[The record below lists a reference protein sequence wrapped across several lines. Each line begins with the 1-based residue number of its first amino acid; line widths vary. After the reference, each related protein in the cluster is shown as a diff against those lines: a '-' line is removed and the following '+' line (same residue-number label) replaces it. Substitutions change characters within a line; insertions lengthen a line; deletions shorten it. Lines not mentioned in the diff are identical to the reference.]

1 MATAAQK
8 RRVHK
13 HKSKEAKDKR
23 GNENAQAKVFTY
35 EWKGLN
41 RDGQKTSGEL
51 RGTSVLE
58 IKTQLKAQGV
68 NPKVVRKKSASLFK
82 SDPKIKPM
90 DIAMV
95 TRQIATM
102 LTAGVPLVTTIE
114 MLGRGHEKPKMR
126 TLLGTIVNDI
136 QSGIPLSDALRPHRQ
151 YFDDLY
157 VDLVAAGEHSG
168 SLDLVFDR
176 IATYKEKAEAL
187 KSKIKK
193 AMFYPAAVVVV
204 AIAVTTLLL
213 LFVVPQF
220 EEIFAG
226 FGAELPAFTQLII
239 NISEGLQASWYY
251 FLAAII
257 IAVIAFKQ
265 AHLRSQEFRDQID
278 TLVLKIPAIGDILHK
293 GAMARFARTLA
304 TTFAAGVPLID
315 GLESAA
321 GASGNAVYRKA
332 LLKIRAEV
340 MSGMQMNVAMR
351 TTGLF
356 PDMLIQMVMIG
367 EESGS
372 LDNMLN
378 KVANIYEM
386 QVDDAVDGLSSLIEP
401 IMMVVIGGLVGG
413 LIVGMYLPIFQ
424 MGQVVG

>member
-1 MATAAQK
+1 MAMATATKKVKSTKKAKAQTK
-8 RRVHK
+8 VHT
-13 HKSKEAKDKR
+13 
-23 GNENAQAKVFTY
+23 F

-41 RDGQKTSGEL
+41 RNGAKTSGEL
-51 RGTSVLE
+51 RGATIAE
-58 IKTQLKAQGV
+58 IKSQLKSQGV
-68 NPKVVRKKSASLFK
+68 SPKSVKKKAPSLFK
-82 SDPKIKPM
+82 LGEPKISAM
-90 DIAMV
+90 DIAMM

-102 LTAGVPLVTTIE
+102 LQAGVPLVTTIE
-114 MLGRGHEKPKMR
+114 MLGRGHEKVKMR
-126 TLLGTIVNDI
+126 ELLGTIVSEI

-168 SLDLVFDR
+168 SLDQVFER
-176 IATYKEKAEAL
+176 VALYKEKAEAL

-204 AIAVTTLLL
+204 AVGVTTLLL

-220 EEIFAG
+220 QEIFAG
-226 FGAELPAFTQLII
+226 FGAELPAFTQFVIG
-239 NISEGLQASWYY
+239 ISEALQASWYI
-251 FLAAII
+251 FAVAII
-257 IAVIAFKQ
+257 IAAFLFKR
-265 AHLRSQEFRDQID
+265 AHLHSQTFRDKVD
-278 TLVLKIPAIGDILHK
+278 TLVLKIPIVGPILHK
-293 GAMARFARTLA
+293 AAMARFARTLA

-321 GASGNAVYRKA
+321 GASGNAVYRNAVIKV
-332 LLKIRAEV
+332 RSEV
-340 MSGMQMNVAMR
+340 MAGMQMNVAMR

-401 IMMVVIGGLVGG
+401 IMMVVIGTLVGG
-413 LIVGMYLPIFQ
+413 LIVAMYLPIFQ
-424 MGQVVG
+424 MGKIVS

>member
-1 MATAAQK
+1 MATASSS
-8 RRVHK
+8 RSRTTS
-13 HKSKEAKDKR
+13 SKTDKK
-23 GNENAQAKVFTY
+23 QPKIFTY
-35 EWKGLN
+35 VWKGVN
-41 RDGQKTSGEL
+41 RDGKKTEGEL
-51 RGTSVLE
+51 RGASVAE
-58 IKTQLKAQGV
+58 IKNQLKNQGIL
-68 NPKVVRKKSASLFK
+68 PKSVTKKSVGLFSSENK
-82 SDPKIKPM
+82 KIKPM

-102 LTAGVPLVTTIE
+102 LSAGVPLVTSIE
-114 MLGRGHEKPKMR
+114 LIARGHEKPRMR
-126 TLLGTIVNDI
+126 TLLGTILADV
-136 QSGIPLSDALRPHRQ
+136 QSGIPLSDALRPHRI

-168 SLDLVFDR
+168 ALDTVFDR

-193 AMFYPAAVVVV
+193 AMFYPAAVIVV

-220 EEIFAG
+220 EDIFKS

-239 NISEGLQASWYY
+239 NISRALQATWYL
-251 FLAAII
+251 FFGGII
-257 IAVIAFKQ
+257 IGIWSFVR
-265 AHLRSQEFRDQID
+265 AHRNSQKFRDKID
-278 TLVLKIPAIGDILHK
+278 ELVLKIPVIGDILHK

-315 GLESAA
+315 GLESAG

-332 LLKIRAEV
+332 IANVRTEV
-340 MSGMQMNVAMR
+340 MAGMQMNVAMR
-351 TTGLF
+351 TTKLF

-378 KVANIYEM
+378 KIANIYEM

-401 IMMVVIGGLVGG
+401 MMMVVIGGLVGS

-424 MGQVVG
+424 LGNVVG

>member
-1 MATAAQK
+1 MATATTVKKPRANK
-8 RRVHK
+8 NDK
-13 HKSKEAKDKR
+13 KSQPKIYT
-23 GNENAQAKVFTY
+23 F

-41 RDGQKTSGEL
+41 RDGKKTGGEL
-51 RGTSVLE
+51 KGTTVAE
-58 IKTQLKAQGV
+58 IKSQLKQQGV
-68 NPKVVRKKSASLFK
+68 NPKVVRKKASPFFARNP
-82 SDPKIKPM
+82 DIKAM

-102 LTAGVPLVTTIE
+102 LAAGVPLVTTIE
-114 MLGRGHEKPKMR
+114 MLGRGHEKQKMR
-126 TLLGTIVNDI
+126 ELLGTVLSEI
-136 QSGIPLSDALRPHRQ
+136 QSGIPLSDSLRPHRR

-168 SLDLVFDR
+168 SLDAVFDR
-176 IATYKEKAEAL
+176 IATYREKAEQL

-204 AIAVTTLLL
+204 AILVTTLLL

-220 EEIFAG
+220 EEIFNS
-226 FGAELPAFTQLII
+226 FGAELPAFTQFII
-239 NISEGLQASWYY
+239 GISRFLQSSWYI
-251 FLAAII
+251 FFFAI
-257 IAVIAFKQ
+257 VISIWLFIR
-265 AHLRSQEFRDQID
+265 AHRNSQVVRDRVD
-278 TLVLKIPAIGDILHK
+278 ELVLKIPVIGNILHK
-293 GAMARFARTLA
+293 AAMARFSRTLA

-315 GLESAA
+315 GMESAA

-332 LLKIRAEV
+332 LLKVRQEV
-340 MSGMQMNVAMR
+340 MAGMQMNVAMR

-401 IMMVVIGGLVGG
+401 IMMVVIGTLVGG

-424 MGQVVG
+424 MGNVVG

>member
-1 MATAAQK
+1 MATATTVK
-8 RRVHK
+8 KPRPK
-13 HKSKEAKDKR
+13 KIEPKSQPKI
-23 GNENAQAKVFTY
+23 FTF
-35 EWKGLN
+35 EWKGTN
-41 RDGQKTSGEL
+41 RDGKKTGGEL
-51 RGTSVLE
+51 KGATAAEVKS
-58 IKTQLKAQGV
+58 QLKSQGV
-68 NPKVVRKKSASLFK
+68 NPKVVRKKASPFFARNP
-82 SDPKIKPM
+82 DIKPM
-90 DIAMV
+90 DIAMA

-102 LTAGVPLVTTIE
+102 LAASVPLVTTIE
-114 MLGRGHEKPKMR
+114 ILGRGHEKLKMR
-126 TLLGTIVNDI
+126 DLLGTILSEI
-136 QSGIPLSDALRPHRQ
+136 QSGIPLSDALRPHRR

-168 SLDLVFDR
+168 SLDAVFDR
-176 IATYKEKAEAL
+176 IATYREKAEQL

-204 AIAVTTLLL
+204 AILVTTLLL

-220 EEIFAG
+220 EDIFKG
-226 FGAELPAFTQLII
+226 FGAELPAFTQMII
-239 NISEGLQASWYY
+239 GISRWLQSSWYL
-251 FLAAII
+251 FFIAITAGI
-257 IAVIAFKQ
+257 WLFVR
-265 AHLRSQEFRDQID
+265 AHRNSQMVRDRVDEF
-278 TLVLKIPAIGDILHK
+278 VLKIPVIGEILHK
-293 GAMARFARTLA
+293 AAMARFSRTLA

-315 GLESAA
+315 GMESAA

-332 LLKIRAEV
+332 LLKVRQEV
-340 MSGMQMNVAMR
+340 MAGMQMNVAMR

-401 IMMVVIGGLVGG
+401 IMMVVIGTLVGG

-424 MGQVVG
+424 MGNVVG

>member
-1 MATAAQK
+1 MATATIKTKKNPAK
-8 RRVHK
+8 
-13 HKSKEAKDKR
+13 KSK
-23 GNENAQAKVFTY
+23 NEPKVLTY
-35 EWKGLN
+35 EWKGTN
-41 RDGQKTSGEL
+41 RDGSKTSGEL
-51 RGTSVLE
+51 RGVSSAE
-58 IKTQLKAQGV
+58 IRAQLKSQGV
-68 NPKVVRKKSASLFK
+68 TPKSVKKQAAPLFK
-82 SDPKIKPM
+82 LGDPKIQPM

-102 LTAGVPLVTTIE
+102 LAAGVPLVTTIE
-114 MLGRGHEKPKMR
+114 LLGRGHEKAKMR
-126 TLLGTIVNDI
+126 ELLATILAEI

-168 SLDLVFDR
+168 SLDTVFDR
-176 IATYKEKAEAL
+176 IATYREKSEAL

-193 AMFYPAAVVVV
+193 AMFYPAAVVIV
-204 AIAVTTLLL
+204 AVLVTALLL

-220 EEIFAG
+220 EEIFKG
-226 FGAELPAFTQLII
+226 FGAELPAFTQFVLV
-239 NISEGLQASWYY
+239 ISRGLESSWY
-251 FLAAII
+251 FFAAAIAM
-257 IAVIAFKQ
+257 AVFAFKKTHQ
-265 AHLRSQEFRDQID
+265 NSQLFRDQVD
-278 TLVLKIPAIGDILHK
+278 AFLLKIPAIGPILHK

-332 LLKIRAEV
+332 ILKIRTEV

-401 IMMVVIGGLVGG
+401 IMMVVIGTVVGG
-413 LIVGMYLPIFQ
+413 LIVAMYLPIFQ
-424 MGQVVG
+424 MGKVVS

>member
-1 MATAAQK
+1 MATASLAKTTNKKQKAAKAQP
-8 RRVHK
+8 
-13 HKSKEAKDKR
+13 
-23 GNENAQAKVFTY
+23 KVFTFQ
-35 EWKGLN
+35 WKGTN
-41 RDGQKTSGEL
+41 RDGKKTSGEL
-51 RGTSVLE
+51 RGTSPAE
-58 IKTQLKAQGV
+58 IKAQLKSQGV
-68 NPKVVRKKSASLFK
+68 NPKIVKKKPESLFK
-82 SDPKIKPM
+82 RDPKIKAM
-90 DIAMV
+90 DIAMI

-102 LTAGVPLVTTIE
+102 LAAGVPIVTTLE
-114 MLGRGHEKPKMR
+114 MLGRGHEKPRMR
-126 TLLGTIVNDI
+126 ELLGTIVADV
-136 QSGIPLSDALRPHRQ
+136 QSGIPLSDSLKPHRQ

-168 SLDLVFDR
+168 SLDAVFAR
-176 IATYKEKAEAL
+176 IATYREKAEAL

-193 AMFYPAAVVVV
+193 AMFYPASVVVV

-220 EEIFAG
+220 ESIFAG
-226 FGAELPAFTQLII
+226 FGAELPAFTQMIVGV
-239 NISEGLQASWYY
+239 SRWLQSSWY
-251 FLAAII
+251 FFVIGII
-257 IAVIAFKQ
+257 ISVWSFRR
-265 AHLRSQEFRDQID
+265 AHLTSQSFRDRVD
-278 TLVLKIPAIGDILHK
+278 ELVLKIPIVGDILHK
-293 GAMARFARTLA
+293 AAMARFARTLA

-321 GASGNAVYRKA
+321 GASGNYVYRSA
-332 LLKIRAEV
+332 LIKVRSEV

-367 EESGS
+367 EESGG
-372 LDNMLN
+372 LDEMLN

-401 IMMVVIGGLVGG
+401 IMMVVIGTLVGG

-424 MGQVVG
+424 MGNVVG

>member
-1 MATAAQK
+1 MATATTVK
-8 RRVHK
+8 KPRPK
-13 HKSKEAKDKR
+13 KIEPKSQPKI
-23 GNENAQAKVFTY
+23 FTF
-35 EWKGLN
+35 EWKGTN
-41 RDGQKTSGEL
+41 RDGKKTGGEL
-51 RGTSVLE
+51 KGATVAEVKS
-58 IKTQLKAQGV
+58 QLKSQGV
-68 NPKVVRKKSASLFK
+68 NPKVVRKKASPFFARNP
-82 SDPKIKPM
+82 DIKPM
-90 DIAMV
+90 DIAMA

-102 LTAGVPLVTTIE
+102 LAAGVPLVTTIE
-114 MLGRGHEKPKMR
+114 ILGRGHEKLKMR
-126 TLLGTIVNDI
+126 DLLGTILSEI
-136 QSGIPLSDALRPHRQ
+136 QSGIPLSDALRPHRR

-168 SLDLVFDR
+168 SLDAVFDR
-176 IATYKEKAEAL
+176 IATYREKAEQL

-204 AIAVTTLLL
+204 AILVTTLLL

-220 EEIFAG
+220 EDIFKG
-226 FGAELPAFTQLII
+226 FGAELPAFTQMII
-239 NISEGLQASWYY
+239 GISRWLQSSWYL
-251 FLAAII
+251 FFIAITVGI
-257 IAVIAFKQ
+257 WLFVR
-265 AHLRSQEFRDQID
+265 AHRNSQMVRDRVDEF
-278 TLVLKIPAIGDILHK
+278 VLKIPVIGEILHK
-293 GAMARFARTLA
+293 AAMARFSRTLA

-315 GLESAA
+315 GMESAA

-332 LLKIRAEV
+332 LLKVRQEV
-340 MSGMQMNVAMR
+340 VAGMQMNVAMR

-401 IMMVVIGGLVGG
+401 IMMVVIGTLVGG

-424 MGQVVG
+424 MGNVVG

>member
-1 MATAAQK
+1 MATASTVKKPRPKKNEQK
-8 RRVHK
+8 SQPK
-13 HKSKEAKDKR
+13 IYT
-23 GNENAQAKVFTY
+23 F
-35 EWKGLN
+35 EWKGVN
-41 RDGQKTSGEL
+41 RDGKKTGGEL
-51 RGTSVLE
+51 KGASVAE
-58 IKTQLKAQGV
+58 VKSQLKLQGV
-68 NPKVVRKKSASLFK
+68 NPKVVRKKASPLFARNP
-82 SDPKIKPM
+82 DIKAM

-102 LTAGVPLVTTIE
+102 LAAGVPLVTTIE
-114 MLGRGHEKPKMR
+114 ILGRGHEKQKMR
-126 TLLGTIVNDI
+126 ELLSLILSEV
-136 QSGIPLSDALRPHRQ
+136 QSGIPLSDALRPHRR

-168 SLDLVFDR
+168 SLDAVFDR
-176 IATYKEKAEAL
+176 IATYREKAEAL

-204 AIAVTTLLL
+204 AILVTTLLL

-220 EEIFAG
+220 EDIFKG
-226 FGAELPAFTQLII
+226 FGAELPAFTQMII
-239 NISEGLQASWYY
+239 GISRFLQSSWYI
-251 FLAAII
+251 FFAAIVASI
-257 IAVIAFKQ
+257 WLFVR
-265 AHLRSQEFRDQID
+265 AHRNSQMFRDRID
-278 TLVLKIPAIGDILHK
+278 ELVLKTPVIGEILHK
-293 GAMARFARTLA
+293 AAMARFSRTLA

-315 GLESAA
+315 GMESAA
-321 GASGNAVYRKA
+321 GASGNAVYRAA
-332 LLKIRAEV
+332 LLKVRQEV
-340 MSGMQMNVAMR
+340 MAGMQMNIAMR

-401 IMMVVIGGLVGG
+401 IMMVVIGTLVGG

-424 MGQVVG
+424 MGNVVG

>member
-1 MATAAQK
+1 MATATTVKKPRANK
-8 RRVHK
+8 NDK
-13 HKSKEAKDKR
+13 KSQPKIYT
-23 GNENAQAKVFTY
+23 F

-41 RDGQKTSGEL
+41 RDGKKTGGEL
-51 RGTSVLE
+51 KGTTVAE
-58 IKTQLKAQGV
+58 IKSQLKQQGV
-68 NPKVVRKKSASLFK
+68 NPKVVRKKASPLF
-82 SDPKIKPM
+82 SRNPDIKAM

-102 LTAGVPLVTTIE
+102 LAAGVPLVTTIE
-114 MLGRGHEKPKMR
+114 MLGRGHEKQKMR
-126 TLLGTIVNDI
+126 ELLGTVLSEI
-136 QSGIPLSDALRPHRQ
+136 QSGIPLSDSLRPHRR

-168 SLDLVFDR
+168 SLDAVFDR
-176 IATYKEKAEAL
+176 IATYREKAEQL

-204 AIAVTTLLL
+204 AILVTTLLL

-220 EEIFAG
+220 EEIFNS
-226 FGAELPAFTQLII
+226 FGAELPAFTQFII
-239 NISEGLQASWYY
+239 GISRFLQSSWYI
-251 FLAAII
+251 FFFAI
-257 IAVIAFKQ
+257 VISIWLFVR
-265 AHLRSQEFRDQID
+265 AHRNSQVVRDRVD
-278 TLVLKIPAIGDILHK
+278 ELVLKIPVIGNILHK
-293 GAMARFARTLA
+293 AAMARFSRTLA

-315 GLESAA
+315 GMESAA

-332 LLKIRAEV
+332 LLKVRQEV
-340 MSGMQMNVAMR
+340 MAGMQMNVAMR

-401 IMMVVIGGLVGG
+401 IMMVVIGTLVGG

-424 MGQVVG
+424 MGNVVG

>member
-1 MATAAQK
+1 MATATTARK
-8 RRVHK
+8 PRANK
-13 HKSKEAKDKR
+13 NDKKSQPKI
-23 GNENAQAKVFTY
+23 FTF

-41 RDGQKTSGEL
+41 RDGKKTGGEL
-51 RGTSVLE
+51 KGTTVAE
-58 IKTQLKAQGV
+58 IKSQLKQQGV
-68 NPKVVRKKSASLFK
+68 NPKVVRKKASPLF
-82 SDPKIKPM
+82 SRNPDIKAM

-102 LTAGVPLVTTIE
+102 LAAGVPLVTTIE
-114 MLGRGHEKPKMR
+114 MLGRGHEKQKMR
-126 TLLGTIVNDI
+126 ELLGTVLSEI
-136 QSGIPLSDALRPHRQ
+136 QSGIPLSDSLRPHRR

-168 SLDLVFDR
+168 SLDAVFDR
-176 IATYKEKAEAL
+176 IATYREKAEQL

-204 AIAVTTLLL
+204 AILVTTLLL

-220 EEIFAG
+220 EEIFNS
-226 FGAELPAFTQLII
+226 FGAELPAFTQFII
-239 NISEGLQASWYY
+239 GISRFLQSSWYI
-251 FLAAII
+251 FFAAI
-257 IAVIAFKQ
+257 VISIWLFIR
-265 AHLRSQEFRDQID
+265 AHRNSQVVRDRVD
-278 TLVLKIPAIGDILHK
+278 ELVLKIPVIGNILHK
-293 GAMARFARTLA
+293 AAMARFSRTLA

-315 GLESAA
+315 GMESAA

-332 LLKIRAEV
+332 LLKVRQEV
-340 MSGMQMNVAMR
+340 MAGMQMNVAMR

-401 IMMVVIGGLVGG
+401 IMMVVIGTLVGG

-424 MGQVVG
+424 MGNVVG

>member
-1 MATAAQK
+1 MATATTARK
-8 RRVHK
+8 PRANK
-13 HKSKEAKDKR
+13 NDKKSQPKI
-23 GNENAQAKVFTY
+23 FTF

-41 RDGQKTSGEL
+41 RDGKKTGGEL
-51 RGTSVLE
+51 KGTTVAE
-58 IKTQLKAQGV
+58 IKSQLKQQGV
-68 NPKVVRKKSASLFK
+68 NPKVVRKKASPLF
-82 SDPKIKPM
+82 SRNPDIKAM

-102 LTAGVPLVTTIE
+102 LAAGVPLVTTIE
-114 MLGRGHEKPKMR
+114 MLGRGHEKQKMR
-126 TLLGTIVNDI
+126 ELLGTVLSEI
-136 QSGIPLSDALRPHRQ
+136 QSGIPLSDSLRPHRR

-168 SLDLVFDR
+168 SLDAVFDR
-176 IATYKEKAEAL
+176 IATYREKAEQL

-204 AIAVTTLLL
+204 AILVTTLLL

-220 EEIFAG
+220 EEIFNS
-226 FGAELPAFTQLII
+226 FGAELPAFTQFII
-239 NISEGLQASWYY
+239 GISRFLQSSWYI
-251 FLAAII
+251 FFFAI
-257 IAVIAFKQ
+257 VISIWLFIR
-265 AHLRSQEFRDQID
+265 AHRNSQVVRDRVD
-278 TLVLKIPAIGDILHK
+278 ELVLKIPVIGNILHK
-293 GAMARFARTLA
+293 AAMARFSRTLA

-315 GLESAA
+315 GMESAA

-332 LLKIRAEV
+332 LLKVRQEV
-340 MSGMQMNVAMR
+340 MAGMQMNVAMR
-351 TTGLF
+351 TNGLF

-401 IMMVVIGGLVGG
+401 IMMVVIGTLVGG

-424 MGQVVG
+424 MGNVVG

>member
-1 MATAAQK
+1 MATATTTKKPRSKKVEQK
-8 RRVHK
+8 SQPK
-13 HKSKEAKDKR
+13 IYT
-23 GNENAQAKVFTY
+23 F
-35 EWKGLN
+35 EWKGVN
-41 RDGQKTSGEL
+41 RDGKKTSGEL
-51 RGTSVLE
+51 KGATAAEVRS
-58 IKTQLKAQGV
+58 KLKSQGV
-68 NPKVVRKKSASLFK
+68 NPKTVRKQSTPLFGRNP
-82 SDPKIKPM
+82 DIKAM

-102 LTAGVPLVTTIE
+102 LAAGVPLVTTIE
-114 MLGRGHEKPKMR
+114 ILGRGHEKQKMR
-126 TLLGTIVNDI
+126 ELLSLILSEV
-136 QSGIPLSDALRPHRQ
+136 QSGIPLSDALRPHRR

-168 SLDLVFDR
+168 SLDAVFDR
-176 IATYKEKAEAL
+176 IATYREKAEAL

-204 AIAVTTLLL
+204 AILVTTLLL

-220 EEIFAG
+220 EDIFKG
-226 FGAELPAFTQLII
+226 FGAELPAFTQMII
-239 NISEGLQASWYY
+239 GISRFLQSSWYI
-251 FLAAII
+251 FFAAIVASI
-257 IAVIAFKQ
+257 WLFVR
-265 AHLRSQEFRDQID
+265 AHRNSQMFRDRID
-278 TLVLKIPAIGDILHK
+278 ELVLKTPVIGEILHK
-293 GAMARFARTLA
+293 AAMARFSRTLA

-315 GLESAA
+315 GMESAA
-321 GASGNAVYRKA
+321 GASGNAVYRAA
-332 LLKIRAEV
+332 LLKVRQEV
-340 MSGMQMNVAMR
+340 MAGMQMNIAMR

-401 IMMVVIGGLVGG
+401 IMMVVIGTLVGG

-424 MGQVVG
+424 MGNVVG

>member
-1 MATAAQK
+1 MATATAGKKQQSKKKQAKAQP
-8 RRVHK
+8 
-13 HKSKEAKDKR
+13 
-23 GNENAQAKVFTY
+23 KVFTF
-35 EWKGLN
+35 EWKGVN
-41 RDGQKTSGEL
+41 RDGKKTSGEL
-51 RGTSVLE
+51 RGASALE
-58 IKTQLKAQGV
+58 IKSQLKQQGV
-68 NPKVVRKKSASLFK
+68 KPKVVRKKANSLFK
-82 SDPKIKPM
+82 SDKKITAM

-102 LTAGVPLVTTIE
+102 LAAGVPIVTTLE

-126 TLLGTIVNDI
+126 ELLGTIVTDV
-136 QSGIPLSDALRPHRQ
+136 QAGIPLSDSLRPHRQ

-168 SLDLVFDR
+168 SLDAVFDR
-176 IATYKEKAEAL
+176 IALYREKAEAL

-193 AMFYPAAVVVV
+193 AMFYPAAVVIV
-204 AIAVTTLLL
+204 AVLVTALLL

-220 EEIFAG
+220 EEIFNG

-239 NISEGLQASWYY
+239 EISRWLQASWYI
-251 FLAAII
+251 FVIAII
-257 IAVIAFKQ
+257 IAIWSFKR
-265 AHLRSQEFRDQID
+265 AHLNSQVFRDRVD
-278 TLVLKIPAIGDILHK
+278 EFVLKIPAVGDILHK

-315 GLESAA
+315 GLESAS

-332 LLKIRAEV
+332 LTKVRSEV
-340 MSGMQMNVAMR
+340 MAGMQMNVAMR
-351 TTGLF
+351 TTGIF

-401 IMMVVIGGLVGG
+401 IMMVVIGTVVGG
-413 LIVGMYLPIFQ
+413 LIVGMYLPIFE
-424 MGQVVG
+424 MGKVVG

>member
-1 MATAAQK
+1 MATATTARK
-8 RRVHK
+8 PRANK
-13 HKSKEAKDKR
+13 NDKKSQPKIYT
-23 GNENAQAKVFTY
+23 F

-41 RDGQKTSGEL
+41 RDGKKTGGEL
-51 RGTSVLE
+51 KGTTVAE
-58 IKTQLKAQGV
+58 IKSQLKLQGV
-68 NPKVVRKKSASLFK
+68 NPKVVRKKASPLF
-82 SDPKIKPM
+82 SRNPDIKAM

-102 LTAGVPLVTTIE
+102 LAAGVPLVTTIE
-114 MLGRGHEKPKMR
+114 MLGRGHEKQKMR
-126 TLLGTIVNDI
+126 ELLGTVLSEI
-136 QSGIPLSDALRPHRQ
+136 QSGIPLSDSLRPHRR

-168 SLDLVFDR
+168 SLDAVFDR
-176 IATYKEKAEAL
+176 IATYREKAEQL

-204 AIAVTTLLL
+204 AILVTTLLL

-220 EEIFAG
+220 EEIFNS
-226 FGAELPAFTQLII
+226 FGAELPAFTQFII
-239 NISEGLQASWYY
+239 GISRFLQSSWYI
-251 FLAAII
+251 FFFAI
-257 IAVIAFKQ
+257 VISIWLFIR
-265 AHLRSQEFRDQID
+265 AHRNSQVVRDRVD
-278 TLVLKIPAIGDILHK
+278 ELVLKIPVICNILHK
-293 GAMARFARTLA
+293 AAMARFSRTLA

-315 GLESAA
+315 GMESAA

-332 LLKIRAEV
+332 LLKVRQEV
-340 MSGMQMNVAMR
+340 MAGMQMNVAMR

-401 IMMVVIGGLVGG
+401 IMMVVIGTLVGG

-424 MGQVVG
+424 MGNVVG

>member
-1 MATAAQK
+1 MATASLA
-8 RRVHK
+8 
-13 HKSKEAKDKR
+13 KSKSPSKSKKPKAAK
-23 GNENAQAKVFTY
+23 AQPKVVTF
-35 EWKGLN
+35 EWKGTN
-41 RDGQKTSGEL
+41 RDGKKTGGEL
-51 RGTSVLE
+51 RGTSAAE
-58 IKTQLKAQGV
+58 IKAQLKSQGV
-68 NPKVVRKKSASLFK
+68 NPKVVKKKAESLFK
-82 SDPKIKPM
+82 RDPKITAM
-90 DIAMV
+90 DIAMM

-102 LTAGVPLVTTIE
+102 LAAGVPIVTTLE

-126 TLLGTIVNDI
+126 ELLATIVGDV
-136 QSGIPLSDALRPHRQ
+136 QSGIPLSDSLKPHRK

-168 SLDLVFDR
+168 SLDAVFDR
-176 IATYKEKAEAL
+176 IATYREKAEAL

-193 AMFYPAAVVVV
+193 AMFYPAAVVIV
-204 AIAVTTLLL
+204 AILVTSLLL

-220 EEIFAG
+220 EEIFNG

-239 NISEGLQASWYY
+239 GLSRWLQGSWY
-251 FLAAII
+251 FFVIAII
-257 IAVIAFKQ
+257 VGVWAFKR
-265 AHLRSQEFRDQID
+265 AHLTSESFRNRVDEA
-278 TLVLKIPAIGDILHK
+278 VLKIPAIGDILHK

-321 GASGNAVYRKA
+321 GASGNYVYRKA
-332 LLKIRAEV
+332 LLKVRQEV

-367 EESGS
+367 EESGG
-372 LDNMLN
+372 LDEMLN

-401 IMMVVIGGLVGG
+401 VMMVVIGTVVGG
-413 LIVGMYLPIFQ
+413 LIVGMYLPIFE
-424 MGQVVG
+424 MGNVVG